1 MQSWPRLPIHSPED
15 YRIMAHPS
23 HPDSDASKGSVESDR
38 RHSPADE
45 SSTES
50 MAGQL
55 GHRDPDEWIKESD
68 TDFPEP
74 GLTPEHS
81 GQHQ

>member
-1 MQSWPRLPIHSPED
+1 MTEPSIHTD
-15 YRIMAHPS
+15 
-23 HPDSDASKGSVESDR
+23 HPDSDTQKGTVESDR
-38 RHSPADE
+38 RRPLADE

-68 TDFPEP
+68 SDFPEP
-74 GLTPEHS
+74 GATPEHS

>member
-1 MQSWPRLPIHSPED
+1 MTESSIH
-15 YRIMAHPS
+15 RNQ
-23 HPDSDASKGSVESDR
+23 PDGDTNKGTVESDR
-38 RHSPADE
+38 RESPADD

-55 GHRDPDEWIKESD
+55 GHRDPDEWIKDSD
-68 TDFPEP
+68 SDFPEP
-74 GLTPEHS
+74 GTSPEHS